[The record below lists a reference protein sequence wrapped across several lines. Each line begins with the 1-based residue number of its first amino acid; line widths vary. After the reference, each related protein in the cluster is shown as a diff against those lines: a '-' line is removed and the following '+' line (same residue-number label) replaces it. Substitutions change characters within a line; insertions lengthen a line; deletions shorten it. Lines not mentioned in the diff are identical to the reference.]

1 MSTQDNANLLEE
13 LNSGFKITINRNKY
27 QSKISIERQ
36 NQYLGYL
43 IDPNFQW
50 ITRPF
55 VLLFV
60 DEAQRTSYERY
71 CFPTI
76 EIKNYNVIIAE
87 QNFFDQPVRNNLR
100 TFKNIWQSSKKSNRL
115 KRWIYNWVFAGV

>member
-13 LNSGFKITINRNKY
+13 LNSGFKKTINWNKY

-36 NQYLGYL
+36 NQYLDYL
-43 IDPNFQW
+43 TDPNFQW

-55 VLLFV
+55 ILLFV
-60 DEAQRTSYERY
+60 DEAQRTSYKRY

-76 EIKNYNVIIAE
+76 EIKNYSVIIAE
-87 QNFFDQPVRNNLR
+87 QNVFDQPVRNNWR
-100 TFKNIWQSSKKSNRL
+100 TFKNIW
-115 KRWIYNWVFAGV
+115 